1 MGRKERKERGEEEE
15 KSFRY
20 EEEDPDMFMCVSGVC
35 VWWVKGLNDGGD
47 AREPG
52 FLSDRMTLQALA

>member
-1 MGRKERKERGEEEE
+1 MGWCALGRKERKERGEEEE

-35 VWWVKGLNDGGD
+35 VVGEG
-47 AREPG
+47 
-52 FLSDRMTLQALA
+52 SQ